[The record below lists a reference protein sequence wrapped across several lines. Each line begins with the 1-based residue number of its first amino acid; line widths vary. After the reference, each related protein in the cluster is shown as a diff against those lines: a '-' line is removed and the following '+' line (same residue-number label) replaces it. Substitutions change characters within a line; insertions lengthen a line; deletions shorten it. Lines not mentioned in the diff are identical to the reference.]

1 MKPGNRFSPRAP
13 QEAPSL
19 CADERRLSGPSPTRS
34 AMKPRH
40 LVPFAAAL
48 ALLTALAVPVQAKL
62 AWNKKAQKYDPA
74 IKACTACHVDEK
86 PKKDDHG
93 KPLTE
98 RGQWLLDQKAAKG
111 AKDIDLSWLKDF
123 PNNGK

>member
-1 MKPGNRFSPRAP
+1 
-13 QEAPSL
+13 
-19 CADERRLSGPSPTRS
+19 
-34 AMKPRH
+34 MKPRH
-40 LVPFAAAL
+40 LGPFAAAL

-62 AWNKKAQKYDPA
+62 AWNKKAQKYDAA

-123 PNNGK
+123 PNHGK